1 MLAVRERF
9 KEKAAVFL
17 RHKNFTNNRGGPD
30 QIIEILFTLLC
41 LAVIKFKLLVGGK
54 SSTDVA
60 ILLVDV
66 CGSSSRK
73 NLIGIP

>member
-1 MLAVRERF
+1 MLAIGEGF
-9 KEKAAVFL
+9 EEEAAIL
-17 RHKNFTNNRGGPD
+17 LGYKNFPNNRGGPD

-54 SSTDVA
+54 SPTYVA
-60 ILLVDV
+60 ILLVNV
-66 CGSSSRK
+66 CGSSGRK

>member
-17 RHKNFTNNRGGPD
+17 SHENFTNNRGGPD

-54 SSTDVA
+54 SPTYVT
-60 ILLVDV
+60 ILLMNV
-66 CGSSSRK
+66 CGSSGRK